1 MCQAVEKTTAMGI
14 NHPDLMPRNSLPCGG
29 AYSILIWLLVMLRL
43 NVGQIHFHSSLYK
56 RRHDSDPS
64 GNSRCNYST
73 DDSPLVVVGGLQ
85 RECEISYISGTCSYL
100 GVSRTPQ
107 IPGLSGIWRN
117 PGGVGLIVGNYG
129 NDCVL

>member
-1 MCQAVEKTTAMGI
+1 MWDKSTFIPLPTKDGMIAIQVGIAAAITAQMTA
-14 NHPDLMPRNSLPCGG
+14 L
-29 AYSILIWLLVMLRL
+29 W
-43 NVGQIHFHSSLYK
+43 
-56 RRHDSDPS
+56 
-64 GNSRCNYST
+64 
-73 DDSPLVVVGGLQ
+73 GGLQ

>member
-1 MCQAVEKTTAMGI
+1 MWDKSTFI
-14 NHPDLMPRNSLPCGG
+14 P
-29 AYSILIWLLVMLRL
+29 
-43 NVGQIHFHSSLYK
+43 LYK

-73 DDSPLVVVGGLQ
+73 DDSPLVVVVVGGLQ

-100 GVSRTPQ
+100 GVSRTPL

>member
-1 MCQAVEKTTAMGI
+1 MWDKSTFIPLSTKDGMIAIQAGIAAAITAQMTALWG
-14 NHPDLMPRNSLPCGG
+14 
-29 AYSILIWLLVMLRL
+29 
-43 NVGQIHFHSSLYK
+43 
-56 RRHDSDPS
+56 
-64 GNSRCNYST
+64 
-73 DDSPLVVVGGLQ
+73 GGLQ

-100 GVSRTPQ
+100 GVSRTTQ